1 MLTGGAFEPVSVQRY
16 DKDGFVDTLPDMN
29 EARFHHGC
37 SSYLRDDKKVYIV
50 TGGRPS
56 AQEDFISST
65 EVLTEGNTEWRHTG
79 NLPVGLFAGR
89 MATLDNRVF
98 YLGRLH
104 LSMTTDVLSFILGG
118 FKKIDGN
125 FIPQDTILE
134 FLDEEWKQV
143 GTLLQAKGTPGVSTV
158 PINSDMMEIC

>member
-1 MLTGGAFEPVSVQRY
+1 MLTGGAFNPLSVQRY
-16 DKDGFVDTLPDMN
+16 DKDGFVETLPDMN

-65 EVLTEGNTEWRHTG
+65 EVLTEGNTEWRLTG
-79 NLPVGLFAGR
+79 NLPAGLFVGR

-98 YLGRLH
+98 FLGRFYIF
-104 LSMTTDVLSFILGG
+104 SFHYNI
-118 FKKIDGN
+118 FMFYHRWI
-125 FIPQDTILE
+125 QE
-134 FLDEEWKQV
+134 Y
-143 GTLLQAKGTPGVSTV
+143 
-158 PINSDMMEIC
+158 